1 MTRSEAHDYLLVLA
15 ALHDQQDIYDTAKQL
30 RHIAQMIRD
39 DGERIHHLNERLL
52 ETNREVTDLTWRL
65 ERLRP

>member
-1 MTRSEAHDYLLVLA
+1 MNRAELASELAVAAETAA
-15 ALHDQQDIYDTAKQL
+15 ALGETPWAELMREASTFIKN
-30 RHIAQMIRD
+30 
-39 DGERIHHLNERLL
+39 DGLRIHDLNERLL